1 MKTFSVSI
9 AVKLFCDCNKC
20 VLVAVTRGQIIR
32 LHNRYVALS
41 KNDTG
46 LVTYVA
52 FSMCAYT
59 LTSTSTY

>member
-1 MKTFSVSI
+1 
-9 AVKLFCDCNKC
+9 
-20 VLVAVTRGQIIR
+20 LVAVTRGQIIR